1 MNIVNIE
8 DGYCKRIRPYLDSY
22 LNDEL
27 LIETNHEV
35 LKHLETCEACSRS
48 LKDRARLKDQ
58 LKRAVTQEY
67 APVALRERI
76 SANVRSGRRFK
87 LSNFTLALAAA
98 AALLVIALTVPSV
111 LKSRPAKEPLT
122 LHAVV
127 APGDVTGQ
135 LLKIGFDDHV
145 YCAIDHGMANRQF
158 TVEQVAERLGA
169 EYAGLADVL
178 KQRMPQDYRV
188 VVGHR
193 CHYQGREF
201 IHLIM
206 RNQSDEV
213 SLVVTHKNGESFPA
227 AGPAAVSNA
236 AEIVSAAAIA
246 TPGGVPI
253 YERSWQN
260 VQVAGMETRDY
271 LAFVVSNSTQDDNL
285 QIAARLAPSV
295 RDFLNKIE
303 A

>member
-8 DGYCKRIRPYLDSY
+8 DGYCRRIRSYLDSY
-22 LNDEL
+22 LNNEL
-27 LIETNHEV
+27 LVETNHEV
-35 LKHLETCEACSRS
+35 LKHLEACEACSCS
-48 LKDRARLKDQ
+48 LRDRARLKDQ
-58 LKRAVTQEY
+58 LKSAVMQEY

-76 SANVRSGRRFK
+76 SANVRSDRRFK
-87 LSNFTLALAAA
+87 LSTFTFALAAA
-98 AALLVIALTVPSV
+98 AALLVIALTVPFV
-111 LKSRPAKEPLT
+111 LKSRTIKGPLT
-122 LHAVV
+122 LHAEV
-127 APGDVTGQ
+127 ASGDVTGQ

-169 EYAGLADVL
+169 EYAGLAEVL
-178 KQRMPQDYRV
+178 KQHMPQDYRV

-213 SLVVTHKNGESFPA
+213 SLVITRKNGEAFPA
-227 AGPAAVSNA
+227 ADAT
-236 AEIVSAAAIA
+236 AIA
-246 TPGGVPI
+246 GAAGVDQTAGVPI
-253 YERSWQN
+253 YGRAWQN
-260 VQVAGMETRDY
+260 VQIAGMETRDY

-285 QIAARLAPSV
+285 QIASTLAPSV
-295 RDFLNKIE
+295 RDFLNKLE
-303 A
+303 V